1 MCKHI
6 LAVLLTGSRQ
16 QELII
21 KKASLEELLTPIDE
35 SKLRKLLNHL
45 GAKHP
50 EIIETIDKFL
60 VPATPVNKAAVKIT
74 INLKAY
80 RNTVRNELR
89 QSLRAIEEDYYEE
102 YPISNEIYALVDE
115 TQDYYQKGEPDNAIA
130 ILEAIISAC
139 IEEWDDLEDYGDVN
153 DDLSARIDRVLTAAI
168 LSKEFNPQEKQD
180 LREKIQQWQHEWN
193 ADFEMSLA
201 ALQQGWG
208 DPVLEKILR

>member
-1 MCKHI
+1 M
-6 LAVLLTGSRQ
+6 
-16 QELII
+16 
-21 KKASLEELLTPIDE
+21 TPIDE

-45 GAKHP
+45 VAKHP

-60 VPATPVNKAAVKIT
+60 VPATPLNKAVGKIT

-89 QSLRAIEEDYYEE
+89 QSLRAIQEDYYEE
-102 YPISNEIYALVDE
+102 EPISNEIYALVDE
-115 TQDYYQKGEPDNAIA
+115 NQDYYQKGEPDNAIT

-139 IEEWDDLEDYGDVN
+139 IEEWDDLEDYGDIN

-180 LREKIQQWQHEWN
+180 LREKIEQWQHEWN
-193 ADFEMSLA
+193 ADFEMSLV
-201 ALQQGWG
+201 ALQQG
-208 DPVLEKILR
+208 